1 MPKWVDK
8 VFGTHSD
15 RVMKR
20 LAPTVR
26 RINAMEAKFQALS
39 DDDLR
44 AQTGVLR
51 EQLANGAKLD
61 KLLVPAFATMRE
73 AGRRVLGMRHYDVQ
87 LAGGVVLHEG
97 KIAEMRTG
105 EGKTLVATLAVY
117 LNALEGK
124 GVHLVT
130 VNDYLAARDA
140 EWMGKLYNWLGLDVG
155 VVTGDTE
162 DKARFDAYRCDVTY
176 GTNNEFGFDYL
187 RDNMKFDLEEM
198 VQRPLN
204 YAIIDEVDSVLVDEA
219 RTPLIISGPAELSE
233 AIYHRVDRV
242 IPKLKRDVDFALEV
256 RSRSVTLTEQGV
268 HRVEELLGV
277 NNMYDMDHIELV
289 HHVNQSLRAHA
300 VYRRD
305 VDYMVQNNEV
315 VIVDEFTGRLMDG
328 RRWSDGLHQAVE
340 AKEGVSIKRENHT
353 LATITFQNYFRMYG
367 KCSGMTGTAETER
380 EEFMSVYGMDVV
392 IVPTNK
398 PILRDDVTD
407 QVYKTET
414 EKFDAICE
422 DIESRHGSGQP
433 ILAGTASVERSEVLS
448 RFLKRRGVPHTVL
461 NAKYHERESEIV
473 AQAGRLGAVTIA
485 TNMAGRGTDILLGGN
500 PEFLARE
507 RVIARRA
514 VDETVRSDS
523 FKWLTGRAD
532 LIDAEA
538 EAERQVSAVRSPSV
552 NAEALE
558 FIKDLIAEYSE
569 ELDRCTAELADEK
582 EQVIACGGLH
592 ILGSERHE
600 SRRIDNQLRGR
611 AGRQGD
617 PGSSC
622 FFLSLEDDL
631 MRRFGGEK
639 LVRLMEMAGMKDGE
653 VIDSPMVMRQIERAQ
668 KQVEA
673 YNFGIRKNLL
683 EMDNVMNQQRM
694 TLYKLRRDILGDDD
708 SWKRTLDG
716 IETAAV
722 TLIQRHCPAGKPAI
736 EWRID
741 MLEQELF
748 AVFDLPISLA
758 SAKRSQVE
766 DYASYLQDLGS
777 LVFGKARRA
786 MEERKAE
793 FGDDLFKRLA
803 QTFYLRSIDHHWKDH
818 LTQMDH
824 LKEGIYLRGYGQKD
838 PKHEYRREGFT
849 MFLAMLDR
857 IARDSL
863 GQLFHVQM
871 ADEQRVVQE
880 EAARRNKARQV
891 LTDQRLAG
899 LGESRQ
905 RREERRSQR
914 FTGVVTG
921 GADGGTVRREQAKVG
936 RNEPCPCGSGKKYKQ
951 CHGRPGVRTEAS

>member
-26 RINAMEAKFQALS
+26 RINKMEAQFQALS
-39 DDDLR
+39 DDELR

-51 EQLANGAKLD
+51 EQLANGATLD
-61 KLLVPAFATMRE
+61 DLLVPAFATMRE

-140 EWMGKLYNWLGLDVG
+140 DWMGKLYTWLGLTVG
-155 VVTGDTE
+155 VVTGSTD
-162 DKARFDAYRCDVTY
+162 DKARYDAYRCDVTY

-187 RDNMKFDLEEM
+187 RDNMKFDIDEM

-219 RTPLIISGPAELSE
+219 RTPLIISGPAELSAE
-233 AIYHRVDRV
+233 IYHRADRV
-242 IPKLKRDVDFALEV
+242 IPKLKRDVDFALDV

-268 HRVEELLGV
+268 HRVEQLLGV
-277 NNMYDMDHIELV
+277 SNMYDMDHIELV

-305 VDYMVQNNEV
+305 VDYVVQNNEV

-340 AKEGVSIKRENHT
+340 AKEGVSIQRENHT
-353 LATITFQNYFRMYG
+353 LATITFQNYFRMYE

-392 IVPTNK
+392 IVPTNR
-398 PILRDDVTD
+398 PIQRNDVTD

-414 EKFDAICE
+414 EKFDAICD
-422 DIESRHGSGQP
+422 DIESRHGTGQP
-433 ILAGTASVERSEVLS
+433 ILVGTASVERSEVLS
-448 RFLKRRGVPHTVL
+448 RFLKRRQIPHTVL
-461 NAKYHERESEIV
+461 NAKYHEKESEIV

-507 RVIARRA
+507 RVIEGRA
-514 VDETVRSDS
+514 VAENVRSED

-532 LIDAEA
+532 LINAKA
-538 EAERQVSAVRSPSV
+538 EAERQVPEAGNASV
-552 NAEALE
+552 HGDALRFVE
-558 FIKDLIAEYSE
+558 GLIAEYSE
-569 ELDRCTAELADEK
+569 ELDRCIEELADEK
-582 EQVIACGGLH
+582 AQVIDAGGLH

-694 TLYKLRRDILGDDD
+694 TLYKLRRDVLAETDA
-708 SWKRTLDG
+708 WNRTQDG
-716 IETAAV
+716 VENSV
-722 TLIQRHCPAGKPAI
+722 VNLIQRHCPSGRPAS

-741 MLEQELF
+741 MLEQEVF
-748 AVFDLPISLA
+748 AVFDLPLSLA
-758 SAKRSQVE
+758 SAKRSQVD
-766 DYASYLQDLGS
+766 DYDAYLQELGS
-777 LVFGKARRA
+777 RIYGEAERSLKGRRS
-786 MEERKAE
+786 E
-793 FGDDLFKRLA
+793 FGEELFQSLA

-838 PKHEYRREGFT
+838 PKHEYRREGFS
-849 MFLAMLDR
+849 MFLGMLDR

-863 GQLFHVQM
+863 GQMFHVQV
-871 ADEQRVVQE
+871 ADEEKVARE
-880 EAARRNKARQV
+880 EAARRDKARKV

-899 LGESRQ
+899 VGESRQ
-905 RREERRSQR
+905 RRQERRSQR

-921 GADGGTVRREQAKVG
+921 GAEGGTVRREQAKVG
-936 RNEPCPCGSGKKYKQ
+936 RNEPCPCGSGKKFKQ
-951 CHGRPGVRTEAS
+951 CCGRPGVRTEAS